1 MLDCWK
7 TNPMERPSFK
17 HLNEKFENVA
27 RDMTNE
33 DSVVVLEIKCNVAE
47 SLEYPSYLKPI

>member
-33 DSVVVLEIKCNVAE
+33 DSMVVLEIKCNVEE